1 MDKVKIDTAV
11 TLTVDTKNISQS
23 NKNLSVVF
31 TDNRSDPKEKKG
43 DPKDYVSTVDIG
55 KNITWSGAPD
65 PNSSKPGDTVQVI
78 FVLKK
83 PGSSGGADIL
93 KENYNPGTT
102 KAGIT
107 TVTANIKGKN
117 ETGTESYYVIF
128 TVNNDN
134 SNPYIIDPQIK
145 MSGTD

>member
-1 MDKVKIDTAV
+1 MNKVKIDTTV

-31 TDNRSDPKEKKG
+31 TDNRSDPNEKKG
-43 DPKDYVSTVDIG
+43 DPKDYVSTVDLG

-65 PNSSKPGDTVQVI
+65 PNSSSPGDTVQVI

-102 KAGIT
+102 QSGIT
-107 TVTANIKGKN
+107 TVTAEIKGKN
-117 ETGTESYYVIF
+117 STGTESYYVIF

-145 MSGTD
+145 MSTD